1 MMTNKRI
8 NNREELAEY
17 LAHDKIECLECGKRF
32 SFLANHITKI
42 HHMTLS
48 DYRDKFNI
56 PATTPLAGV
65 AYRQKHREKLQ
76 RIIDEG
82 KIDYSHLSTATE
94 LAVGSERSQRRDFD
108 LAEQSERASNIEHNL
123 LPDGAKRADGRDAI
137 KSREYQRSYRAIK
150 KRIREKLNK
159 L

>member
-1 MMTNKRI
+1 
-8 NNREELAEY
+8 
-17 LAHDKIECLECGKRF
+17 
-32 SFLANHITKI
+32 
-42 HHMTLS
+42 MTLS

-82 KIDYSHLSTATE
+82 KIDYSHLPTATE

-108 LAEQSERASNIEHNL
+108 LAEQSKRASNIEHNL

-137 KSREYQRSYRAIK
+137 KSREYQRSYRAMK